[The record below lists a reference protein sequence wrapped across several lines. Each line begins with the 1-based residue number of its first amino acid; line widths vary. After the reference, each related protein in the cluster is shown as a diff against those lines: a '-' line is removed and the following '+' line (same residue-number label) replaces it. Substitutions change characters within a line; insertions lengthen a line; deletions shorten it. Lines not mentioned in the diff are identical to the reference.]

1 LATAAGWIILAL
13 DDERNL
19 RAYQAA
25 QLDRGGMPAGARGRA
40 SARALNSRIMTGQ
53 AQGIIADRH

>member
-19 RAYQAA
+19 RAYLAA
-25 QLDRGGMPAGARGRA
+25 QLDRGGMPAGAAPQSLRRHLAAGRFPP
-40 SARALNSRIMTGQ
+40 LT
-53 AQGIIADRH
+53 